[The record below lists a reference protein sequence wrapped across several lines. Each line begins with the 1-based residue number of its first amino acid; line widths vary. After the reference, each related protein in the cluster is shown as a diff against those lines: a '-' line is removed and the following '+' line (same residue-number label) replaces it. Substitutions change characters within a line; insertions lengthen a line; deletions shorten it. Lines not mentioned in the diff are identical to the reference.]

1 MPVGDKIRKYRLE
14 QGYTQKELAIKA
26 GLSESAV
33 RNYELGN
40 RTASQNQLEK
50 IANALKISPFALSD
64 PNFDTYIS
72 VMHSLFALE
81 DKYGLHAY
89 RDESGILQLMFKDKG
104 HNSLNMMNHIGEWAD
119 MYKKYRSE
127 EITEEEYLTWR
138 SKYPNR

>member
-1 MPVGDKIRKYRLE
+1 MTVGDKIRKYRLE

-40 RTASQNQLEK
+40 RTASQDQLEK
-50 IANALKISPFALSD
+50 IASALKISPFALAD

-81 DKYGLHAY
+81 DQYGLHAY
-89 RDESGILQLMFKDKG
+89 RDESGARFI
-104 HNSLNMMNHIGEWAD
+104 
-119 MYKKYRSE
+119 KYARSS
-127 EITEEEYLTWR
+127 W
-138 SKYPNR
+138 